1 MGTRRRSA
9 LVGLVLLFVG
19 GCGPKTSIW
28 QNSSWQEFR
37 STEGRFTALFP
48 GSPRSQNLSVPT
60 AIGAV
65 TANMVLLD
73 SSDGAVGVM
82 YADYPWTLIQQGN
95 VDKMLDGARDG
106 AVANVNGRLVEEK
119 PISLLDAPGRE
130 YLIQIKETAFCRSRI
145 YLVKNRLYIV
155 QALGSKERVQ
165 SKEAEK
171 FLNSFEFQKDN
182 QQSDVNKQIA
192 AAPASRPENP
202 PAVEKPARVDP
213 VAPKPVVGS
222 HSPTDSD
229 QAAKEKKPSSSPAP
243 RREVEALQLLGQ
255 ARDVHVTTRQSS
267 KIDSRLPGRIS
278 KAKALAGKDLYPGIV
293 EAARQ
298 LKKSNQT
305 EYLIVTPTQNPP
317 IGQITEIM
325 GETRFTKTDT
335 ATMPG
340 KKLTW
345 YSYFWLEFGA
355 VAGRVRNVR
364 VRCFLVPESDL

>member
-1 MGTRRRSA
+1 
-9 LVGLVLLFVG
+9 
-19 GCGPKTSIW
+19 
-28 QNSSWQEFR
+28 
-37 STEGRFTALFP
+37 P

-65 TANMVLLD
+65 TANMVVLD

-155 QALGSKERVQ
+155 QALGSKKRVQ

-229 QAAKEKKPSSSPAP
+229 QAAKAKK
-243 RREVEALQLLGQ
+243 
-255 ARDVHVTTRQSS
+255 
-267 KIDSRLPGRIS
+267 
-278 KAKALAGKDLYPGIV
+278 
-293 EAARQ
+293 
-298 LKKSNQT
+298 
-305 EYLIVTPTQNPP
+305 
-317 IGQITEIM
+317 
-325 GETRFTKTDT
+325 
-335 ATMPG
+335 
-340 KKLTW
+340 
-345 YSYFWLEFGA
+345 
-355 VAGRVRNVR
+355 
-364 VRCFLVPESDL
+364 